1 MWTRTSSQ
9 DGAVRLTPLQ
19 LRPLLVPLLIA
30 APLASALA
38 QNRSDTSR
46 TAQDS
51 ALRVFFD
58 CQGFASGCDFDYVR
72 TEITFVNWVRNRED
86 AQVHVLVT
94 IQTTGSGGTEYTVT
108 LIGRGRFVGRAD
120 TLRYVAGKTD
130 TQDDQRR
137 GLVHLIK
144 LGLASAAATTPLA
157 PHLEVTFTAP
167 SGSQQP
173 AHDPWNYWVYS
184 ANLNGF
190 FNGQK
195 SINSQSLFGSLS
207 ANRVTDASKIL
218 LSFTESYDRG
228 SYDIPVVDSTGA
240 QVGKQTV
247 VSIARSYGGDALLV
261 KSLGAHWSAG
271 SEVSANRST
280 FSNEDLV
287 FAAGPALE
295 YDIFPYSASTRRL
308 LRFNYRV
315 AVNYFKYADTTIFG
329 KTSEVLFTQALAA
342 VVNVTQPW
350 GSSSVS
356 LTGTTFLHDLSKNRV
371 ELFGSLSFRVVRGLS
386 FNVFGNV
393 SLVHDQLFLPKAG
406 ASESQILLQRRAL
419 ATNYQYFASVGLSY
433 SFGSAINNIVNPRFG
448 RTGGGSTIIISN

>member
-1 MWTRTSSQ
+1 MNGTASSFALFL
-9 DGAVRLTPLQ
+9 GLVVAAASPPALT
-19 LRPLLVPLLIA
+19 
-30 APLASALA
+30 A
-38 QNRSDTSR
+38 QNPADTTR
-46 TAQDS
+46 AAQDS

-58 CQGFASGCDFDYVR
+58 CQGFASGCDFDYLR

-108 LIGRGRFVGRAD
+108 LIGRGRFAGRAD

-130 TQDDQRR
+130 TKDDQRR
-137 GLVHLIK
+137 GLAHLLK
-144 LGLASAAATTPLA
+144 LGLASSAATTPLA
-157 PHLEVTFTAP
+157 PHLEVTFSAP
-167 SGSQQP
+167 SRGGLQRQ
-173 AHDPWNYWVYS
+173 ARDPWNYWVYS
-184 ANLNGF
+184 ATMNGF

-207 ANRVTDASKIL
+207 ANRVTDAWKIL
-218 LSFTESYDRG
+218 LSFNESYDRG
-228 SYDIPVVDSTGA
+228 SFDIPVFDSSGA
-240 QVGKQTV
+240 QVGTQTV
-247 VSIARSYGGDALLV
+247 VSIARSYGGDALVV
-261 KSLGAHWSAG
+261 KSLGPHWSAG

-280 FSNEDLV
+280 FNNEDLV
-287 FAAGPALE
+287 FSAGPALE
-295 YDIFPYSASTRRL
+295 YDIFPYSASTRRM

-315 AVNYFKYADTTIFG
+315 AVNYFNYSDTTIFE
-329 KTSEVLFTQALAA
+329 KTHEVLFTQVVSA
-342 VVNVTQPW
+342 VLSVTQPW

-356 LTGTTFLHDLSKNRV
+356 LTGSNFLHDFSKNRLD
-371 ELFGSLSFRVVRGLS
+371 LFGSLSFRVVRGLS

-433 SFGSAINNIVNPRFG
+433 SFGSKINNIVNPRFG
-448 RTGGGSTIIISN
+448 RSGGGSTIIISS

>member
-1 MWTRTSSQ
+1 
-9 DGAVRLTPLQ
+9 VRPTPLL
-19 LRPLLVPLLIA
+19 LRPLLSLLLVAA
-30 APLASALA
+30 APATALA
-38 QNRSDTSR
+38 QHPSDTSR
-46 TAQDS
+46 TAPDS

-72 TEITFVNWVRNRED
+72 TEITFVTWVRNRED

-94 IQTTGSGGTEYTVT
+94 IQTTGGGGTEYTVT
-108 LIGRGRFVGRAD
+108 FIGRGRFAGRAD
-120 TLRYVAGKTD
+120 TLRYAAGKTD

-137 GLVHLIK
+137 GLVHLLK
-144 LGLASAAATTPLA
+144 LGLATAAATTPLA

-167 SGSQQP
+167 SRGGPQ
-173 AHDPWNYWVYS
+173 HDPWNYWVYS
-184 ANLNGF
+184 ASMNGF

-228 SYDIPVVDSTGA
+228 SFDIPVFDTTGT
-240 QVGKQTV
+240 QVGTRTV

-271 SEVSANRST
+271 TEVSANRST

-287 FAAGPALE
+287 FSAGPAVE
-295 YDIFPYSASTRRL
+295 VDIFPYSTSTRRL
-308 LRFNYRV
+308 LRFNYRM
-315 AVNYFKYADTTIFG
+315 AVNYFKYTDTTIFE
-329 KTSEVLFTQALAA
+329 KTDEVLFTQVLAA

-356 LTGTTFLHDLSKNRV
+356 LTGSTFLHDLSKNRL

-433 SFGSAINNIVNPRFG
+433 SFGSTINNIVNPRFG
-448 RTGGGSTIIISN
+448 RSGGGSTIIISN

>member
-1 MWTRTSSQ
+1 
-9 DGAVRLTPLQ
+9 VRPTPLL
-19 LRPLLVPLLIA
+19 LRPLLSLLLVA
-30 APLASALA
+30 APPATALA
-38 QNRSDTSR
+38 QHPSDTSR
-46 TAQDS
+46 TAPDS
-51 ALRVFFD
+51 ILRVFFD

-72 TEITFVNWVRNRED
+72 TEITFVTWVRNRED

-94 IQTTGSGGTEYTVT
+94 IQTTGGGGTEYTVT
-108 LIGRGRFVGRAD
+108 FIGRGRFAGRAD
-120 TLRYVAGKTD
+120 TLRYAAGKTD

-137 GLVHLIK
+137 GLVHLLK
-144 LGLASAAATTPLA
+144 LGLATAAATTPLA

-167 SGSQQP
+167 SRGGPQ
-173 AHDPWNYWVYS
+173 HDPWNYWVYS
-184 ANLNGF
+184 ASMNGF

-207 ANRVTDASKIL
+207 ANRVTDAWKIL

-228 SYDIPVVDSTGA
+228 SFDIPVFDTTGA
-240 QVGKQTV
+240 QVGKRTV

-271 SEVSANRST
+271 TEVSANRWT
-280 FSNEDLV
+280 LSNEDLV
-287 FAAGPALE
+287 FSAGPAVE
-295 YDIFPYSASTRRL
+295 VDIFPYSTSTRRL
-308 LRFNYRV
+308 LRFNYRM
-315 AVNYFKYADTTIFG
+315 AVNYFKYTDTTIFE
-329 KTSEVLFTQALAA
+329 KTDEVLFTQVLAA

-356 LTGTTFLHDLSKNRV
+356 LTGSTFLHDLSKNRL

-433 SFGSAINNIVNPRFG
+433 SFGSTINNIVNPRFG
-448 RTGGGSTIIISN
+448 RSGGGSTIIISN

>member
-1 MWTRTSSQ
+1 
-9 DGAVRLTPLQ
+9 VRPTPLP
-19 LRPLLVPLLIA
+19 LRPLLGLLLVA
-30 APLASALA
+30 ALPATALA
-38 QNRSDTSR
+38 QHPSDTSR
-46 TAQDS
+46 TAPDS

-72 TEITFVNWVRNRED
+72 TEITFVTWVRNRED

-94 IQTTGSGGTEYTVT
+94 IQTTGGGGTEYTVT
-108 LIGRGRFVGRAD
+108 FIGRGRFAGRAD
-120 TLRYVAGKTD
+120 TLRYAAGKTD

-137 GLVHLIK
+137 GLVHRLK
-144 LGLASAAATTPLA
+144 LGLATAAATTPLA

-167 SGSQQP
+167 SRGGP
-173 AHDPWNYWVYS
+173 LHDPWNYWVYS
-184 ANLNGF
+184 ASMNGF

-228 SYDIPVVDSTGA
+228 SFDIPIFDTTGT
-240 QVGKQTV
+240 QVGTRTV
-247 VSIARSYGGDALLV
+247 VSVARSYGGDALLV

-271 SEVSANRST
+271 TEVSANRST

-287 FAAGPALE
+287 FSAGPAVE
-295 YDIFPYSASTRRL
+295 VDIFPYSASTRRL
-308 LRFNYRV
+308 LRFNYRM
-315 AVNYFKYADTTIFG
+315 AVNYFKYTDTTIFE
-329 KTSEVLFTQALAA
+329 KTDEVLFTQVLAA

-356 LTGTTFLHDLSKNRV
+356 LTGSTFLHDLSKNRL

-433 SFGSAINNIVNPRFG
+433 SFGSTINNIVNPRFG
-448 RTGGGSTIIISN
+448 RSGGGSTIIISS

>member
-1 MWTRTSSQ
+1 MRP
-9 DGAVRLTPLQ
+9 TPLL
-19 LRPLLVPLLIA
+19 LRPLLSLLLVAA
-30 APLASALA
+30 APATALA
-38 QNRSDTSR
+38 QHPSDTSR
-46 TAQDS
+46 TAPDS

-72 TEITFVNWVRNRED
+72 TEITFVTWVRNRED

-94 IQTTGSGGTEYTVT
+94 IQTTGGGGTEYTVT
-108 LIGRGRFVGRAD
+108 FIGRGRFAGRAD
-120 TLRYVAGKTD
+120 TLRYAAGKTD

-137 GLVHLIK
+137 GLVHLLK
-144 LGLASAAATTPLA
+144 LGLATAAATTPLA

-167 SGSQQP
+167 SRGGPQ
-173 AHDPWNYWVYS
+173 HDPWNYWVYS
-184 ANLNGF
+184 ASMNGF

-207 ANRVTDASKIL
+207 ANRVTDAWKIL

-228 SYDIPVVDSTGA
+228 SFDIPVFDTTGA
-240 QVGKQTV
+240 QVGKRTV

-271 SEVSANRST
+271 TEVSANRST

-287 FAAGPALE
+287 FSAGPAVE
-295 YDIFPYSASTRRL
+295 VDIFPYSTSTRRL
-308 LRFNYRV
+308 LRFNYRM
-315 AVNYFKYADTTIFG
+315 AVNYFKYTDTTIFE
-329 KTSEVLFTQALAA
+329 KTDEVLFTQVLAA

-356 LTGTTFLHDLSKNRV
+356 LTGSTFLHDLSKNRL

-433 SFGSAINNIVNPRFG
+433 SFGSTINNIVNPRFG
-448 RTGGGSTIIISN
+448 RSGGGSTIIISN

>member
-1 MWTRTSSQ
+1 VRPTS
-9 DGAVRLTPLQ
+9 LP
-19 LRPLLVPLLIA
+19 LRPLLSLLLVAA
-30 APLASALA
+30 APATALA
-38 QNRSDTSR
+38 QHPSDTSR
-46 TAQDS
+46 TAPDS

-72 TEITFVNWVRNRED
+72 TEITFVTWVRNRED

-94 IQTTGSGGTEYTVT
+94 IQTTGGGGTEYTVT
-108 LIGRGRFVGRAD
+108 FIGRGRFAGRAD
-120 TLRYVAGKTD
+120 TLRYAAGKTD

-137 GLVHLIK
+137 GLVHLLK
-144 LGLASAAATTPLA
+144 LGLATAAATTPLA

-167 SGSQQP
+167 SRGAPQ
-173 AHDPWNYWVYS
+173 HDSWNYWVYS
-184 ANLNGF
+184 ASMNGF

-228 SYDIPVVDSTGA
+228 SFDIPVFDTTGT
-240 QVGKQTV
+240 QVGTRTV

-271 SEVSANRST
+271 TEVSANRST

-287 FAAGPALE
+287 FSAGPAVE
-295 YDIFPYSASTRRL
+295 FDIFPYSASTRRL
-308 LRFNYRV
+308 LRFNYRM
-315 AVNYFKYADTTIFG
+315 AVNYFKYTDTTIFA
-329 KTSEVLFTQALAA
+329 KTEEVLFTQVLAA

-356 LTGTTFLHDLSKNRV
+356 LTGSSFLHDLSKNRL

-433 SFGSAINNIVNPRFG
+433 SFGSTINNIVNPRFG
-448 RTGGGSTIIISN
+448 RSGGGSTIIISN